1 MFHGQLF
8 ELDPSLSKNDMS
20 EQGRKLMLTLA
31 FALNG
36 LNDFDANVPAL
47 RELGRRYGG
56 YGAKPKNY
64 DTVGTALL
72 WTLQLRRGP
81 AFTAEVEA
89 AWSKMYAALASVMI
103 EAANAAV
110 AS

>member
-1 MFHGQLF
+1 MFHGQF
-8 ELDPSLSKNDMS
+8 ELDPSLSS
-20 EQGRKLMLTLA
+20 
-31 FALNG
+31 LN
-36 LNDFDANVPAL
+36 
-47 RELGRRYGG
+47 
-56 YGAKPKNY
+56 
-64 DTVGTALL
+64 TVGTALL

-89 AWSKMYAALASVMI
+89 AWSKVDAALASVMI